1 MRDGKNPYCSLPFNT
16 AFLSQSQ
23 HMRLELQGPVGISRL
38 PEQTIQ
44 KAIKKGFAFN
54 LLVVG
59 VYSNRARNASNL

>member
-1 MRDGKNPYCSLPFNT
+1 
-16 AFLSQSQ
+16 
-23 HMRLELQGPVGISRL
+23 MRLELQGPVGISRL

-59 VYSNRARNASNL
+59 VYSNRAWLRNASNLWQE